1 MESTLSA
8 AEGLSTGFGFWIGR
22 KQRTAETQ
30 RRLMRKKFT
39 GRALSAVHSALCL
52 LGAMLFALSIPA
64 HAQQPKKIPRI
75 GILSP
80 ESGDPLRIAPRGT
93 DAFRQDLHELGW
105 VDGENIVLEYRW
117 ANENED
123 RLPMLAAELLS
134 MNIDIIVATS
144 VNGARAAQRLTKT
157 TPIVAIVMSD
167 PVGMGLVKSLGQPA
181 GNLTGLSIMGPEL
194 AGKRLE
200 LLKELTPRI
209 SRVAVLANVGNVDRE
224 TSIKEIESVA
234 RSSSV
239 QLQILNVKKPDEIEN
254 AFAAMVREKAAAL
267 TVLTQNIFFR
277 NRTRIVE
284 LAAKSRMPTMY
295 PRGGYVEAGGLISYG
310 PDRRAYHRR
319 AAYFVDR
326 ILRGAKPAD
335 LPVEQPTKFELVINL
350 KTARALERK
359 IPAHL
364 LMEADR
370 VIE

>member
-1 MESTLSA
+1 
-8 AEGLSTGFGFWIGR
+8 
-22 KQRTAETQ
+22 
-30 RRLMRKKFT
+30 MRKKFT

-52 LGAMLFALSIPA
+52 LGAMLFALSIPP

-75 GILSP
+75 GILYP
-80 ESGDPLRIAPRGT
+80 GSGDPLRMARRGT

-123 RLPMLAAELLS
+123 RLSMLAAELLS

-144 VNGARAAQRLTKT
+144 AQGARAAQRLTKT
-157 TPIVAIVMSD
+157 TPIVAIVMAD

-326 ILRGAKPAD
+326 ILRGAKPAE
-335 LPVEQPTKFELVINL
+335 LPVEQPTRFELVINL
-350 KTARALERK
+350 KAARALELK
-359 IPAHL
+359 IPAHI